1 MDVHLGQE
9 LLDELGSTLEN
20 LETQQGA
27 LLQCL
32 KDKGVVTEEE
42 LAPYLTQAGNASNVR
57 WRAARLRLARILS
70 GAQQKEEEDK
80 KRQESPAAATQS
92 APEKESDQAGSAMK
106 TDTKTEEQKKTEEK
120 KTENEEAKSAEKDSE
135 SAGPSEAK
143 PGEQTKPPMK
153 EDAQPSTIAAS
164 TKEEAKPSED
174 RKEEAA

>member
-32 KDKGVVTEEE
+32 KDKGMVTEEE

-70 GAQQKEEEDK
+70 GAQQQEEEDQ

-92 APEKESDQAGSAMK
+92 APKRESDQAGSTMQ
-106 TDTKTEEQKKTEEK
+106 TDTKTEGQKKTEEEK
-120 KTENEEAKSAEKDSE
+120 PENEEAKPAEKDSE
-135 SAGPSEAK
+135 SAEASEAK
-143 PGEQTKPPMK
+143 PGEQTKPPTK
-153 EDAQPSTIAAS
+153 EDA
-164 TKEEAKPSED
+164 KPSKD